1 MESAPAPVEE
11 VHTLAPENLPP
22 EMAPRPAFNP
32 KIFDRARKVEIVA
45 ELMQSGLPTSKM
57 AAKVSE
63 DSGCLVTAPQLRGWS
78 NAYAGEATKL
88 LKARNA
94 ERLLGPPIPDDTPE
108 TRDAYTP
115 GERRKILAQYHASGL
130 GLEAGAQ
137 AVGVK
142 HDTLRKWLAA
152 EAAAKKPYPARK
164 AIAGPGANISD
175 KTREAALEKVVRG
188 IGLQDVARE
197 LLVSPK
203 SIRVWYFK
211 KFGKK
216 LEAREIKR
224 AAQME
229 GKQTMERAKAKNPFA
244 PVSEEAKAKAVK
256 MIKSG
261 VVLHDVA
268 KQLGIS
274 TYTIRMAFQKE
285 TGEPLKVWKL
295 QAEVMKQ
302 RAQKAGVAPSF
313 TAKEIMTKTGPR
325 KLYTEKEKI
334 LYAVRYKKLRIDNV
348 TEGARILGVGNAAL
362 RDWVIKFDAMKPQ
375 ARGAAARHA
384 EPAAEPA
391 EGKDPIPRKEKLKAL
406 ERVAAGERATDVAQ
420 EFGVHPTSVR
430 NWWQKL
436 RTAEPWPAQ
445 IAFMG
450 KKVGPVTVK
459 RGPQKKTIDRIS
471 VREAVLSNSQVIT
484 AEMAEAAQATQHLNG
499 HAQPISTGKATHDAL
514 IFLQL
519 ARDEYQKAVKAGKM
533 RVDDP
538 TMLFPMLALHTLSK

>member
-22 EMAPRPAFNP
+22 EMAPRTAFNP
-32 KIFDRARKVEIVA
+32 KIFDRARKIEIVA

-57 AAKVSE
+57 AAKVSA
-63 DSGCLVTAPQLRGWS
+63 DSGCIVTAPQLRGWS
-78 NAYAGEATKL
+78 NAYASEATKL

-94 ERLLGPPIPDDTPE
+94 ERLLGPPIPNDTPE

-152 EAAAKKPYPARK
+152 EAAAKKPYPTRK

-175 KTREAALEKVVRG
+175 KTREAALEKLVAG
-188 IGLQDVARE
+188 IGVETVAHE

-224 AAQME
+224 AAKMADV
-229 GKQTMERAKAKNPFA
+229 KQ
-244 PVSEEAKAKAVK
+244 
-256 MIKSG
+256 
-261 VVLHDVA
+261 
-268 KQLGIS
+268 
-274 TYTIRMAFQKE
+274 
-285 TGEPLKVWKL
+285 
-295 QAEVMKQ
+295 
-302 RAQKAGVAPSF
+302 
-313 TAKEIMTKTGPR
+313 AKEPAR
-325 KLYTEKEKI
+325 RRLFTEKEKI
-334 LYAVRYKKLRIDNV
+334 LYAVRYKKLGIDNWE
-348 TEGARILGVGNAAL
+348 EGARRLEVSPSAL
-362 RDWVIKFDAMKPQ
+362 REWVKMF
-375 ARGAAARHA
+375 
-384 EPAAEPA
+384 
-391 EGKDPIPRKEKLKAL
+391 EKLKPQQKAAVKIAAHGKISA
-406 ERVAAGERATDVAQ
+406 EVKADAVAAIARGEDWAKVAQ
-420 EFGVHPTSVR
+420 DVGVHRDSIKAWYLKTGKKWPSPWAARSKSPNVKAAQLR
-430 NWWQKL
+430 NPLDPRAPDAVAEIEGGKLISDVSKSLGVMTGTL
-436 RTAEPWPAQ
+436 RTWWRAIKGDKKWPNQYGMRSARR
-445 IAFMG
+445 APS
-450 KKVGPVTVK
+450 KPY
-459 RGPQKKTIDRIS
+459 GPQKKTLDRIS
-471 VREAVLSNSQVIT
+471 LREAVLSNSQVIT
-484 AEMAEAAQATQHLNG
+484 AEMAETAQATQHLNG